1 VPVLGGHLPQR
12 PQNRRLAGKG
22 ITVLEKIKP
31 EDLDK
36 MLLQV
41 KGIASLTGKDTN
53 KIKVILN
60 KK

>member
-1 VPVLGGHLPQR
+1 MNTYNIEYQ
-12 PQNRRLAGKG
+12 G
-22 ITVLEKIKP
+22 ITVLEEVKP

>member
-1 VPVLGGHLPQR
+1 MNTYNIEYQ
-12 PQNRRLAGKG
+12 G

-60 KK
+60 KKWPIAMIDL